1 MSGFPGE
8 LSARWWAQDE
18 KDAVTCGLCF
28 RGCRLSEGAAGA
40 IGPFP
45 AGACGV
51 RFNVKGKLV
60 SPWLGR
66 FVSCAVDP
74 IEKKPLS
81 HWRAGS
87 FIYSLGSVGCTMD
100 CPFCQNHTIAR
111 PGRHVF
117 RSFGSVPFL
126 PPEAL
131 VREVR
136 ELGLESVAFTY
147 NEPTLQA
154 EYVLEAAPLL
164 REAGI
169 ALVLVTNGALS
180 PAAARD
186 LLPWVDAANIDLK
199 AFTPEGYRRLGG
211 DLEAVKGTI
220 TAWVQGGVHVELTN
234 LVVPKL
240 TDDRESFAAMVDWIA
255 ALSPDIPLHISR
267 YFPRR
272 DHREPPTDIGLL
284 HDFAAIARGHL
295 SRVRL
300 GNV

>member
-1 MSGFPGE
+1 MSGE
-8 LSARWWAQDE
+8 WLSARWWAQDE

-28 RGCRLSEGAAGA
+28 RGCRLSEGAS
-40 IGPFP
+40 
-45 AGACGV
+45 GACGV
-51 RFNVKGKLV
+51 RFNMKGRLV

-74 IEKKPLS
+74 IEKKPLA
-81 HWRAGS
+81 HWRPGT

-111 PGRHVF
+111 PDRRVF
-117 RSFGSVPFL
+117 QSFNSVPFL
-126 PPEAL
+126 PPEKL

-136 ELGLESVAFTY
+136 ELGLASAALTY

-169 ALVLVTNGALS
+169 ALVLVTHGALS
-180 PAAARD
+180 QKAAHD

-211 DLEAVKGTI
+211 DLEAVKTTI
-220 TAWVQGGVHVELTN
+220 TAWGQGGVHVELTN
-234 LVVPKL
+234 LVVPGL
-240 TDDRESFAAMVDWIA
+240 NDDRDVFAAMVDWIA

-267 YFPRR
+267 CFPRR
-272 DHREPPTDIGLL
+272 NYSEPPTDIGLL
-284 HDFAAIARGHL
+284 RDLAAAARGRLIH
-295 SRVRL
+295 VHL

>member
-1 MSGFPGE
+1 MSGVRRGTA
-8 LSARWWAQDE
+8 ARWWSQDE
-18 KDAVTCGLCF
+18 KGVVTCGLCF
-28 RGCRLSEGAAGA
+28 RGCRLSERA
-40 IGPFP
+40 

-51 RFNVKGKLV
+51 RFSLEGKLV

-66 FVSCAVDP
+66 FVSRAVDP
-74 IEKKPLS
+74 IEKKPLA
-81 HWRAGS
+81 HWRPGS

-111 PGRHVF
+111 PDPRVF
-117 RSFGSVPFL
+117 QSFSSVPFL
-126 PPEAL
+126 PPEEL
-131 VREVR
+131 VSEVT
-136 ELGLESVAFTY
+136 ELGLTSVAFTY

-154 EYVLEAAPLL
+154 EYLLEAAPIL

-180 PAAARD
+180 EESARD

-211 DLEAVKGTI
+211 DLEAVKATI
-220 TAWVQGGVHVELTN
+220 TAWVRGGVHVELTN
-234 LVVPKL
+234 LVVPGL
-240 TDDRESFAAMVDWIA
+240 NDGLGGQGAPGDDAFAEMVDWIA

-272 DHREPPTDIGLL
+272 NYFEPPTDIGRL
-284 HDFAAIARGHL
+284 HDLAAVARARL
-295 SRVRL
+295 SRVHL